1 MTSPAAPI
9 IEAHGI
15 SETGSVRQDNQD
27 AIRVCDPDDELAAL
41 HGHTYG
47 IADGM
52 GGYEH
57 GGVASATALDLFFS
71 TFYNSNGS
79 KPVSKLRAAVQQ
91 ANTGVYQTAVRIGA
105 LRMGTTLSVANLVG
119 DQLNIAH
126 VGDSRI
132 YLVRSGQATC
142 LTNDHT
148 MVGELVRMRVLS
160 PDKVRAHNQRS
171 ILNKCLGIDLFVQP
185 DVTQVPVREGDVIIL
200 CSDGVWSMVEDDDF
214 AHLATSIPDVS
225 RLSRELVGLALERD
239 SDDNASAIAVRV
251 QQLGGLPATTGQRR
265 PFGLGQLFRNR
276 LSGNA

>member
-1 MTSPAAPI
+1 MTSPAVPI

-15 SETGSVRQDNQD
+15 SETGSVREDNQD
-27 AIRVCDPDDELAAL
+27 AIRMCDPDDALAVT
-41 HGHTYG
+41 HGHTYA

-71 TFYNSNGS
+71 AFYNSNGS
-79 KPVSKLRAAVQQ
+79 KPQSRLRQAVQQ

-105 LRMGTTLSVANLVG
+105 VRMGTTLSVANLVG
-119 DQLNIAH
+119 RQLNIAH

-132 YLVRSGQATC
+132 YLIRNGQATC

-148 MVGELVRMRVLS
+148 MVGELVRMHVLS

-171 ILNKCLGIDLFVQP
+171 ILNKCLGLDLFVQP
-185 DVTQVPVREGDVIIL
+185 DVTQVPAREGDVIIL
-200 CSDGVWSMVEDDDF
+200 CSDGVWSVVEDDDF

-225 RLSRELVGLALERD
+225 QLSRELVGLALERD

-251 QQLGGLPATTGQRR
+251 QRLGSAPAMTGQRR
-265 PFGLGQLFRNR
+265 SFGLGQLFRNR
-276 LSGNA
+276 LSGSA